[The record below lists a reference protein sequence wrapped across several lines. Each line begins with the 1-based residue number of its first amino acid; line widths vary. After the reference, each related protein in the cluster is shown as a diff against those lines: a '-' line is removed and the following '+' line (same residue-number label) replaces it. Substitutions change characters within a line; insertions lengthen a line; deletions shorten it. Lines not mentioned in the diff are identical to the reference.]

1 LCFKNSAS
9 ISGEGL
15 KSLPSGLR
23 EVWEMGSF
31 FNCILRESAVAK
43 SDADEALNERECGLI
58 VKGTYR

>member
-1 LCFKNSAS
+1 
-9 ISGEGL
+9 
-15 KSLPSGLR
+15 
-23 EVWEMGSF
+23 MGSF